1 MENQGL
7 QANPVLTTD
16 TTSTKLYD
24 IHFIDTMYETTFNI
38 VYVVQLSLCLSMK
51 FGLDRKKPP
60 EELFQ

>member
-24 IHFIDTMYETTFNI
+24 INFIDTMYETTFNI
-38 VYVVQLSLCLSMK
+38 V
-51 FGLDRKKPP
+51 
-60 EELFQ
+60 